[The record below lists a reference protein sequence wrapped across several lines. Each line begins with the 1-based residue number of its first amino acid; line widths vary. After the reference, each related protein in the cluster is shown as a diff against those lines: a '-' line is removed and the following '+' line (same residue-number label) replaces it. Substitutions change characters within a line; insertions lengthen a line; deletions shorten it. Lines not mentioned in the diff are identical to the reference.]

1 MATDPHLDRGGAGAP
16 LHQGV
21 DHLGEALVVVRV
33 DEGQRGGL
41 QVGIVAVGDPEEG
54 AFGGV
59 DEGGY
64 AVGAEQCGRVR
75 QRVHHGQDG
84 SLV

>member
-1 MATDPHLDRGGAGAP
+1 MVTDPHLDRRRAGAL

-21 DHLGEALVVVRV
+21 DHLGEQVVVVRV
-33 DEGQRGGL
+33 DEGQGGGL

-54 AFGGV
+54 PLGGI
-59 DEGGY
+59 DEDGY